1 VHLGTI
7 DAGYRGEL
15 ACIIEADRLVRVPYG
30 QAIAQLVVA
39 PVTRCAVVEAL
50 ELEERDG
57 RGEGGFG
64 STDLR

>member
-15 ACIIEADRLVRVPYG
+15 ACIIEADRLVRVPHG

-39 PVTRCAVVEAL
+39 PIARCAVVEVSSL
-50 ELEERDG
+50 PVRDT
-57 RGEGGFG
+57 RVGGFG
-64 STDLR
+64 STDDDE